1 MAKKIFDVSVLGLIM
16 YISNYLSMYTS
27 TYLDVCSYFSLLTYM
42 KMKFETKL
50 RALIAIKNR

>member
-1 MAKKIFDVSVLGLIM
+1 MAKKFFAVSVLGLIM

-42 KMKFETKL
+42 KMKFETEL
-50 RALIAIKNR
+50 RALIAI

>member
-27 TYLDVCSYFSLLTYM
+27 TYLDICRRCMFLFLLTYM
-42 KMKFETKL
+42 KMKFETEL
-50 RALIAIKNR
+50 RALIAI

>member
-27 TYLDVCSYFSLLTYM
+27 TYLDVCLTYLY
-42 KMKFETKL
+42 ENE
-50 RALIAIKNR
+50 I